1 MRIARIKPS
10 DLKLLQSKTLST
22 VDRDFH
28 HETLHLFPQN
38 AHVNV
43 NNQKL
48 LEAINGE
55 MCVVPVIDILWKNV
69 SSQRIKEALD

>member
-1 MRIARIKPS
+1 MRIARPQSS
-10 DLKLLQSKTLST
+10 DLTLLQSKTFST
-22 VDRDFH
+22 TGRDFH
-28 HETLHLFPQN
+28 HETLHISAGN
-38 AHVNV
+38 AHFDIH
-43 NNQKL
+43 NQKL

>member
-1 MRIARIKPS
+1 MRIARPKPS
-10 DLKLLQSKTLST
+10 DLKSLQSKTEITSI
-22 VDRDFH
+22 
-28 HETLHLFPQN
+28 ETLHLFPKN
-38 AHVNV
+38 AHFDIH
-43 NNQKL
+43 NQKL